1 MKYTYSYLKMCLRKN
16 TLVPA
21 LLVLTMIESDTV
33 FQKAGDSVWC
43 ESSAQFLF
51 GKPCYL
57 RKHFLLI

>member
-1 MKYTYSYLKMCLRKN
+1 MCLRKN